1 MPMGEGSSATVLAD
15 RYRVSGGYGREL
27 PAFARSYGIDIA
39 PIAAALGLDLEAF
52 QDPQSSISLNRFCRL
67 FEVLATIAGDPTFGL
82 KYSQVYVPGGSGPF
96 EYGIMHAPTLRDA
109 LEFFVKYIGLQRDV
123 AYLGFDLD
131 QRHCRIEWSLSPLIV
146 QREQFVD
153 FIMASNLRFLAHFGD
168 PARLIQKAEME
179 RREPTA
185 KVLYR
190 QLISPHIEFNAPI
203 NGGVISAQQITAKNE
218 QADERL
224 FLLMQRQCDAMLRE
238 RAHEPDLIL
247 RLKEE
252 ILSFLSEGNVAIGFI
267 ARRLAMSERS
277 LQRRLAERGTSFH
290 DLLDETRRE
299 YSDRLLRETDLSLSE
314 ISYRLGF
321 SAPSA
326 YSRSSQRWYGKTPSA
341 ARETWSREMPALLKP
356 SKAD

>member
-1 MPMGEGSSATVLAD
+1 MSEESSATVLAD

-27 PAFARSYGIDIA
+27 PAFAQSYGIDIA
-39 PIAAALGLDLEAF
+39 PIAAALELDLETF

-67 FEVLATIAGDPTFGL
+67 FEVLATISGDATFGL
-82 KYSQVYVPGGSGPF
+82 KYSQVYVHGGSGPF
-96 EYGIMHAPTLRDA
+96 EYGILHAPTLRDA
-109 LEFFVKYIGLQRDV
+109 VEFFVRYAGLQRDV
-123 AYLGFDLD
+123 AYLGFEADH
-131 QRHCRIEWSLSPLIV
+131 RSGRFEWSLSPLIV
-146 QREQFVD
+146 QRDQFVD
-153 FIMASNLRFLAHFGD
+153 FFMASNTRFLTNFGE
-168 PARLIQKAEME
+168 PAQIFHEAQME
-179 RREPTA
+179 RSEPAA
-185 KVLYR
+185 KGLYR
-190 QLISPHIEFNAPI
+190 KLISPAVTFNAPI
-203 NGGVISAQQITAKNE
+203 NAGVITAQHLAAENA

-224 FLLMQRQCDAMLRE
+224 FLLMERQCEAMLRD

-252 ILSFLSEGNVAIGFI
+252 FLSFLAEGNVSIGFM

-299 YSDRLLRETDLSLSE
+299 YSDRLLRETDLPLSE

-326 YSRSSQRWYGKTPSA
+326 YSRSAQRWYGTSPSA
-341 ARETWSREMPALLKP
+341 AREASRRDIPAPLRP
-356 SKAD
+356 